1 MDRRHFLKATGTVAV
16 GTGISSC
23 LSIQT
28 PPPQP
33 QNIEPNVTDDRF
45 QTRRDGGEW
54 TDLRA
59 RGVNLGMAKPGHFP
73 GEAAITKAEY
83 SRWLRQISEMNAN
96 VIRTYTLHPPAFY
109 DALAEHNVDRDEPLL
124 LLQGNWIDEQVMD
137 EAGDMFDS
145 EVLAIQR
152 ERTENVIDAVHG
164 NCSIAERPGHAD
176 GQFRADV
183 SPYVLGYILGIEWN
197 PEVVHATDEKHDGL
211 EEYEGTYFTT
221 EDATP
226 FEHWMGA
233 RLDDVATYEDEQYDT
248 LRPLSVTNWPTTDH
262 IEQPAEPVEEERL
275 ASATLNHV
283 LPTDQF
289 TRGLFATYHV
299 YPYYPDFLNYEPD
312 YVDYV
317 TEDGERSSYR
327 GYLEDLL
334 EANDYPVFIGEFGV
348 PDSRGMT
355 HRHVHGFDQGH
366 HTEHEQGAINA
377 ELYEQILA
385 SDSLGGAVFAWQDE
399 WFKRVW
405 NTMDYMDPNRRPYWS
420 DFQTCEQSF
429 GLLSFD
435 PKGETDITLSG
446 DPTEW
451 EGATE
456 LHADASAEPLLSLD
470 DGHNGE
476 RTLTGLEAAVD
487 PRYLQLKLTYDD
499 LGSSV
504 DWERTNTY
512 VLLDTKPDQGNT
524 SIPFNTALE
533 TNDGVDFLVHL
544 AGPDD
549 SRVLVDSYYDVFYY
563 IYGETLEM
571 IPEVEYA
578 GDRDSGEFHEIELV
592 LSREMEIPDPEQT
605 VPFESYETGKLRF
618 GIGDPDHEEY
628 DSLADV
634 CVTPEENMI
643 EIRLPWLLLNF
654 GDPSQ
659 REVIADLWDDEY
671 SLEEYAGDVIDD
683 ISISAVTVRPDSE
696 QEAADLESEPNIT
709 DSLSEIRDGELQ
721 FDSAAQFTWETWN
734 EPAYSERLKESY
746 DVMQQAFGAV
756 GK

>member
-1 MDRRHFLKATGTVAV
+1 
-16 GTGISSC
+16 
-23 LSIQT
+23 
-28 PPPQP
+28 
-33 QNIEPNVTDDRF
+33 
-45 QTRRDGGEW
+45 
-54 TDLRA
+54 
-59 RGVNLGMAKPGHFP
+59 
-73 GEAAITKAEY
+73 
-83 SRWLRQISEMNAN
+83 
-96 VIRTYTLHPPAFY
+96 
-109 DALAEHNVDRDEPLL
+109 
-124 LLQGNWIDEQVMD
+124 
-137 EAGDMFDS
+137 
-145 EVLAIQR
+145 
-152 ERTENVIDAVHG
+152 
-164 NCSIAERPGHAD
+164 
-176 GQFRADV
+176 
-183 SPYVLGYILGIEWN
+183 
-197 PEVVHATDEKHDGL
+197 
-211 EEYEGTYFTT
+211 
-221 EDATP
+221 
-226 FEHWMGA
+226 MG
-233 RLDDVATYEDEQYDT
+233 
-248 LRPLSVTNWPTTDH
+248 
-262 IEQPAEPVEEERL
+262 
-275 ASATLNHV
+275 
-283 LPTDQF
+283 
-289 TRGLFATYHV
+289 
-299 YPYYPDFLNYEPD
+299 
-312 YVDYV
+312 
-317 TEDGERSSYR
+317 
-327 GYLEDLL
+327 
-334 EANDYPVFIGEFGV
+334 
-348 PDSRGMT
+348 
-355 HRHVHGFDQGH
+355 
-366 HTEHEQGAINA
+366 
-377 ELYEQILA
+377 
-385 SDSLGGAVFAWQDE
+385 
-399 WFKRVW
+399 
-405 NTMDYMDPNRRPYWS
+405 
-420 DFQTCEQSF
+420 
-429 GLLSFD
+429 
-435 PKGETDITLSG
+435 
-446 DPTEW
+446 
-451 EGATE
+451 GATE